1 VPEGFSPASDVPI
14 RVRAVFWDDSQ
25 EQQPPTDRRLVA
37 VAAVALV
44 LALLGTLVSL
54 LALAGQRREASAVR
68 GDVVKLQRQLAT
80 LKKRDARLSG
90 RLNTAEAAVKRKEAG
105 IAPLAKRVLRSVFTI
120 ETRNGLGSAFV
131 GWQEDGVSYLITAHH
146 VVAKQL
152 GDNVVVTRKAGGSW
166 SGEIVSEDAKRD
178 LAVVRINGRPKG
190 AKPLWQRAL
199 NTRPRPGDR
208 LLLAGSPYGLEGTVT
223 TGIVSRVTPR
233 WIQTDAA
240 ANPGN
245 SGGPAVDERG
255 RVVGVLVMG
264 GGQNVNFVVP
274 IRAACAK
281 VRDC

>member
-1 VPEGFSPASDVPI
+1 MY
-14 RVRAVFWDDSQ
+14 WDDSQ
-25 EQQPPTDRRLVA
+25 QPPPPVDRRLVGLT
-37 VAAVALV
+37 AVALV
-44 LALLGTLVSL
+44 LAVLGTLVSL
-54 LALAGQRREASAVR
+54 LALSGQRREASAVR
-68 GDVVKLQRQLAT
+68 ADVVKLKRQLAT

-90 RLNTAEAAVKRKEAG
+90 RLNNAEAAVKRKEAG

-120 ETRNGLGSAFV
+120 ETRHGLGSAFV
-131 GWQEDGVSYLITAHH
+131 AWQEDGVSYLITAHH
-146 VVAKQL
+146 VVEKQL

-166 SGEIVSEDAKRD
+166 AGEIVSEDPKRD

-190 AKPLWQRAL
+190 AKPLWQRPL
-199 NTRPRPGDR
+199 NTRPRAGDR

-274 IRAACAK
+274 IRAACRK